1 MQQTLLEMVQLI
13 LSSMDSDEV
22 NSISDTVESNQVA
35 LIIKSVYYD
44 SAVDLNLREHEKLFE
59 LNASG
64 DLLQPTLMT
73 VPTDVTNVTSIKYNF
88 KEDTDT
94 FDRYEE
100 VKYLPFDEFLSRQ
113 NSLAENDNV
122 GQMIFSS
129 NGESFPILYSNDKF
143 PQYYTTVSN
152 YSILFDSY
160 NSTVDSTLQKE
171 KTMCKGLVYP
181 TFQMTDNFVPDLAPS
196 QFPYLIN
203 KAKVRAFV
211 ELKQTNN
218 AEAASEVRE
227 QRIKI
232 QKRKR
237 RVFEGTEFDKIPK
250 YGRK

>member
-1 MQQTLLEMVQLI
+1 MQQTLLEIVQLI
-13 LSSMDSDEV
+13 LSAMDSDEV

-35 LIIKSVYYD
+35 LIVKNVYFD
-44 SAVDLNLREHEKLFE
+44 SAVELNLREHEKLFE
-59 LNASG
+59 LNASN
-64 DLLQPTLMT
+64 DSTQPTLMY
-73 VPTDVTNVTSIKYNF
+73 VPNDVTNVTSIKYNY

-94 FDRYEE
+94 YDRYEE
-100 VKYLPFDEFLSRQ
+100 VKYLPFDEFLTIQ

-122 GQMIFSS
+122 GQMTFQS
-129 NGESFPILYSNDKF
+129 NGENFNILYSNDAPPKYF
-143 PQYYTTVSN
+143 TTVSN
-152 YSILFDSY
+152 YVILFDSY
-160 NSTVDSTLQKE
+160 NASVDSTLQKE

-237 RVFEGTEFDKIPK
+237 RVFEGTEFDKLPK
-250 YGRK
+250 YGRC

>member
-59 LNASG
+59 LNPSNNYA
-64 DLLQPTLMT
+64 QPVLMT
-73 VPTDVTNVTSIKYNF
+73 VPNDVTNVTSIKYNN
-88 KEDTDT
+88 KSNTDT
-94 FDRYEE
+94 YDRYEE
-100 VKYLPFDEFLSRQ
+100 VKYLPFDAFLQMQ
-113 NSLAENDNV
+113 NSLASLDNV
-122 GQMIFSS
+122 GQMSYTS
-129 NGESFPILYSNDKF
+129 NGETFTTLYSTNAHPRYF
-143 PQYYTTVSN
+143 TTISN
-152 YSILFDSY
+152 YVILFDSY
-160 NSTVDSTLQKE
+160 DNTIDTTLQKE

-181 TFQMTDNFVPDLAPS
+181 TFQLTDNFIPDLAPS

>member
-1 MQQTLLEMVQLI
+1 MQQTLLEIVQLI
-13 LSSMDSDEV
+13 LSAMDSDEV

-35 LIIKSVYYD
+35 LIVKNVYYD
-44 SAVDLNLREHEKLFE
+44 SAVELNLREHEKLFE
-59 LNASG
+59 LLASG
-64 DLLQPTLMT
+64 DSLKPTLMT
-73 VPTDVTNVTSIKYNF
+73 VPTDVTNVTSIKYNY
-88 KEDTDT
+88 KTDEDTY
-94 FDRYEE
+94 DRYEE
-100 VKYLPFDEFLSRQ
+100 VKYLPFDAFLTRQ

-122 GQMIFSS
+122 GQMIYQS
-129 NGESFPILYSNDKF
+129 NGEDFPILYSNDAPPKYF
-143 PQYYTTVSN
+143 TSISN
-152 YSILFDSY
+152 SVILFDSY
-160 NSTVDSTLQKE
+160 DSAVDSTLQKE

-181 TFQMTDNFVPDLAPS
+181 TFQMNDSFVPDLAPS

-203 KAKVRAFV
+203 KAKVRAFA

-250 YGRK
+250 YGRY